1 VLHVEE
7 VKLDSPRMHHAQ
19 WHIVTQHMTKL
30 MSHADRVP
38 DGFAAR
44 GTDACSK
51 ITSHAERCEAR
62 DGFGGRTRNWCG
74 ARRMARVQNSFFFFE
89 SKQVIH

>member
-1 VLHVEE
+1 
-7 VKLDSPRMHHAQ
+7 
-19 WHIVTQHMTKL
+19 

-62 DGFGGRTRNWCG
+62 DGFGGRTRNRCG
-74 ARRMARVQNSFFFFE
+74 ARRMARVQNSYSAPRE
-89 SKQVIH
+89 SNSATLYIYIYIYIYIYMIWKM